1 MDRCVPVRGYAC
13 RNAGN
18 YDKGLFDVVRIL
30 CKLLFDGLCLSC
42 FFFVF
47 DCFTELLSL
56 AFFQQTFSIAV
67 RSIAGFVLTE

>member
-42 FFFVF
+42 FFLFLIV
-47 DCFTELLSL
+47 LLSCCRWHS
-56 AFFQQTFSIAV
+56 FS
-67 RSIAGFVLTE
+67 RLFR